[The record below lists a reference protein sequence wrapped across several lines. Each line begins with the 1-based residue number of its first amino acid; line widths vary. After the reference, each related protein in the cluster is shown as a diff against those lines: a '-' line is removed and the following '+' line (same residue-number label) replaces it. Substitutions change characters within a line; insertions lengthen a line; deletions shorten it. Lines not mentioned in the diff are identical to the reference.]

1 MHAGP
6 LITTPSALLLFS
18 PFVSPVRSSSYF
30 VSFFT
35 FYSLSFVCVV
45 FLSFF
50 PSPHPLFLFLP
61 LPLCRYIFLSFLLFI
76 SRSVVNILSC
86 AQTPA

>member
-18 PFVSPVRSSSYF
+18 LSPLVSPVLSSSFIVSCLHLFPSCILSLISRF
-30 VSFFT
+30 VSF
-35 FYSLSFVCVV
+35 S
-45 FLSFF
+45 
-50 PSPHPLFLFLP
+50 LP
-61 LPLCRYIFLSFLLFI
+61 LRHYIFLSFLLFI
-76 SRSVVNILSC
+76 FRSVVNILSC